1 MIIPKFIKKE
11 SVIGVVA
18 PSDGADNELKL
29 KRFKNAC
36 SKLESLGYKIKLS
49 DNVFNSFM
57 GRSASEKQRAKEFNE
72 MVSDKNVDLIM
83 CASGGEFLLEILP
96 YIDFELLK
104 NNPKFVCGFSDPTG
118 LLYPITTKCDIA
130 TIYGKN
136 FSHFGMEEYH
146 KSEEDFLKII
156 NGIDVVQDSYEK
168 YEGTYLDK
176 VTGLES
182 YNLDSDV
189 KWMTVKDEDI
199 FIRGRII
206 GGCFDIISDLAG
218 TKYDG
223 INEFNEKYKS
233 DGIIWYFDNCEKSMD
248 DVIRIL
254 WKFNELGYFK
264 YAEGIIFGRFGK
276 EVSNTYENLIDCL
289 KDSVISKLDIPIIYN
304 ADVSHKGPCLNI
316 INGVIAEV
324 EVKNNKGKVKFRIS
338 E

>member
-1 MIIPKFIKKE
+1 MRIPKFVKKE

-18 PSDGADNELKL
+18 PSDGADNELKV

-36 SKLESLGYKIKLS
+36 SKLESLGYKIKFS

-57 GRSASEKQRAKEFNE
+57 GRSTSEKQRAKEFNE
-72 MVSDKNVDLIM
+72 MISDKKVDLIM

-136 FSHFGMEEYH
+136 FSNFGMEEYH

-156 NGIDVVQDSYEK
+156 NGIDVMQDSYDK
-168 YEGTYLDK
+168 YEGSYVEK

-206 GGCFDIISDLAG
+206 GGCLDVISELSG

-223 INEFNEKYKS
+223 SKEFTEKYKD
-233 DGIIWYFDNCEKSMD
+233 DGIIWYFDNCELSYEE
-248 DVIRIL
+248 VIRVL

-264 YAEGIIFGRFGK
+264 YTKAVIFGRFG
-276 EVSNTYENLIDCL
+276 VNNTNIGYNINECL
-289 KDSVISKLDIPIIYN
+289 SDSVLNSLNIPIIYD
-304 ADVSHKGPCLNI
+304 ADISHKGPSMNI
-316 INGVIAEV
+316 INGAIAKI
-324 EVKNNKGKVKFRIS
+324 EVKNGKGKIKFIL

>member
-1 MIIPKFIKKE
+1 MIIPKFVKKE

-18 PSDGADNELKL
+18 PSDGADNELKV

-36 SKLESLGYKIKLS
+36 SKLESLGYKIKFS

-57 GRSASEKQRAKEFNE
+57 GRSTSEKQRAKEFNE
-72 MVSDKNVDLIM
+72 MISDKKVDLIM

-136 FSHFGMEEYH
+136 FSNFGMEEYH

-156 NGIDVVQDSYEK
+156 NGIDVMQDSYDK
-168 YEGTYLDK
+168 YEGSYVEK

-206 GGCFDIISDLAG
+206 GGCLDIISELSG

-223 INEFNEKYKS
+223 GKEFTEKYKD
-233 DGIIWYFDNCEKSMD
+233 DGIIWYFDNCELSYEE
-248 DVIRIL
+248 VIRVL

-264 YAEGIIFGRFGK
+264 YTKAVIFGRFG
-276 EVSNTYENLIDCL
+276 VNNTNIGYNINECL
-289 KDSVISKLDIPIIYN
+289 SDSVLNSLNIPIIYD
-304 ADVSHKGPCLNI
+304 ADISHKGPSMNI
-316 INGVIAEV
+316 INGAIAKI
-324 EVKNNKGKVKFRIS
+324 EVKNGKGKIKFIL

>member
-1 MIIPKFIKKE
+1 MIIPKFVKKE

-18 PSDGADNELKL
+18 PSDGADNELKV

-36 SKLESLGYKIKLS
+36 SKLESLGYKIKFS

-57 GRSASEKQRAKEFNE
+57 GRSTSEKQRAKEFNE
-72 MVSDKNVDLIM
+72 MISDKKVDLIM

-136 FSHFGMEEYH
+136 FSNFGMEEYH

-156 NGIDVVQDSYEK
+156 NGIDVMQDSYDK
-168 YEGTYLDK
+168 YEGSYVEK

-223 INEFNEKYKS
+223 INEFNEKYKD
-233 DGIIWYFDNCEKSMD
+233 DGIIWYFDNCELSYEE
-248 DVIRIL
+248 VIRVL

-264 YAEGIIFGRFGK
+264 YTKAVIFGRFG
-276 EVSNTYENLIDCL
+276 VNNTNIGYNINECL
-289 KDSVISKLDIPIIYN
+289 RDSVLNSLNIPIIYD
-304 ADVSHKGPCLNI
+304 ADISHKGPSMNI
-316 INGVIAEV
+316 INGAIAKI
-324 EVKNNKGKVKFRIS
+324 EVKNGKGKIKFIL

>member
-1 MIIPKFIKKE
+1 MIIPKFVKKE

-18 PSDGADNELKL
+18 PSDGADNELKV

-36 SKLESLGYKIKLS
+36 SKLESLGYKIKFS

-57 GRSASEKQRAKEFNE
+57 GRSTSEKQRAKEFNE
-72 MVSDKNVDLIM
+72 MISDKKVDLIM

-136 FSHFGMEEYH
+136 FSNFGMEEYH

-156 NGIDVVQDSYEK
+156 NGIDVMQDSYDK
-168 YEGTYLDK
+168 YEGSYVEK

-206 GGCFDIISDLAG
+206 GGCLDVISELSG

-223 INEFNEKYKS
+223 SKEFTEKYKD
-233 DGIIWYFDNCEKSMD
+233 DGIIWYFDNCELSYEE
-248 DVIRIL
+248 VIRVL

-264 YAEGIIFGRFGK
+264 YTKAVIFGRFG
-276 EVSNTYENLIDCL
+276 VNNTNIGYNINECL
-289 KDSVISKLDIPIIYN
+289 SDSVLNSLNIPIIYD
-304 ADVSHKGPCLNI
+304 ADISHKGPSMNI
-316 INGVIAEV
+316 INGAIAKI
-324 EVKNNKGKVKFRIS
+324 EVKNGKGKIKFIL

>member
-1 MIIPKFIKKE
+1 MIIPKFVKKE

-18 PSDGADNELKL
+18 PSDGADNELKV

-57 GRSASEKQRAKEFNE
+57 GRSTSEKQRAKEFNE
-72 MVSDKNVDLIM
+72 MISDKKVDLIM

-136 FSHFGMEEYH
+136 FSNFGMEEYH

-156 NGIDVVQDSYEK
+156 NGIDVMQDSYDK
-168 YEGTYLDK
+168 YEGSYVEK

-206 GGCFDIISDLAG
+206 GGCLDIISELSG

-223 INEFNEKYKS
+223 GKEFTEKYKD
-233 DGIIWYFDNCEKSMD
+233 DGIIWYFDNCELSYEE
-248 DVIRIL
+248 VIRVL

-264 YAEGIIFGRFGK
+264 YTKAVIFGRFG
-276 EVSNTYENLIDCL
+276 VNNTNIGYNINECL
-289 KDSVISKLDIPIIYN
+289 SDSVLNSLNIPIIYD
-304 ADVSHKGPCLNI
+304 ADISHKGPSMNI
-316 INGVIAEV
+316 INGAIAKI
-324 EVKNNKGKVKFRIS
+324 EVKNGKGKIKFIL

>member
-1 MIIPKFIKKE
+1 MIIPKFVKKE

-18 PSDGADNELKL
+18 PSDGADNELKV

-36 SKLESLGYKIKLS
+36 SKLESLGYKIKFS

-57 GRSASEKQRAKEFNE
+57 GRSTSEKQRAKEFNE
-72 MVSDKNVDLIM
+72 MISDKKVDLIM

-136 FSHFGMEEYH
+136 FSNFGMEEYH

-156 NGIDVVQDSYEK
+156 NGIDVMQDSYDK
-168 YEGTYLDK
+168 YEGSYVEK

-206 GGCFDIISDLAG
+206 GGCLDVISELSG

-223 INEFNEKYKS
+223 SKEFTEKYKD
-233 DGIIWYFDNCEKSMD
+233 DGIIWYFDNCELSYEE
-248 DVIRIL
+248 VIRVL

-264 YAEGIIFGRFGK
+264 YTKAVILGRFG
-276 EVSNTYENLIDCL
+276 VNNTNIGYNINECL
-289 KDSVISKLDIPIIYN
+289 SDSVLNSLNIPIIYD
-304 ADVSHKGPCLNI
+304 ADISHKGPSMNI
-316 INGVIAEV
+316 INGAIAKI
-324 EVKNNKGKVKFRIS
+324 EVKNGKGKIKFIL

>member
-1 MIIPKFIKKE
+1 MIIPKFVKKE

-18 PSDGADNELKL
+18 PSDGADNELKV

-36 SKLESLGYKIKLS
+36 SKLESLGYKIKFS

-57 GRSASEKQRAKEFNE
+57 GRSTSEKQRAKEFNE
-72 MVSDKNVDLIM
+72 MISDKKVDLIM

-136 FSHFGMEEYH
+136 FSNFGMEEYH

-156 NGIDVVQDSYEK
+156 NGIDVMQDSYDK
-168 YEGTYLDK
+168 YEGSYVEK

-223 INEFNEKYKS
+223 INEFNEKYKD
-233 DGIIWYFDNCEKSMD
+233 DGIIWYFDNCELSYEE
-248 DVIRIL
+248 VIRVL

-264 YAEGIIFGRFGK
+264 YTKAVIFGRFG
-276 EVSNTYENLIDCL
+276 VNNTNIGYNINECL
-289 KDSVISKLDIPIIYN
+289 RDSVLNSLNIPIIYD
-304 ADVSHKGPCLNI
+304 ADISHKGPSMNI
-316 INGVIAEV
+316 INGAIAKI
-324 EVKNNKGKVKFRIS
+324 EVKNGKGKIKLIL

>member
-1 MIIPKFIKKE
+1 MIIPKFVKKE

-18 PSDGADNELKL
+18 PSDGADNELKV
-29 KRFKNAC
+29 KRFKNAY

-57 GRSASEKQRAKEFNE
+57 GRSTSEEQRATEFNE
-72 MVSDKNVDLIM
+72 MVNDKKVDLIM

-104 NNPKFVCGFSDPTG
+104 NNPKFVCGFSDPT
-118 LLYPITTKCDIA
+118 

-136 FSHFGMEEYH
+136 FSNFGMEEYH
-146 KSEEDFLKII
+146 KSEKDFLEII
-156 NGIDVVQDSYEK
+156 NGNIIEQDSYEK
-168 YEGTYLDK
+168 YEDVYPEK

-189 KWMTVKDEDI
+189 RWMTVNDEDV
-199 FIRGRII
+199 FIKGRII

-223 INEFNEKYKS
+223 INTFNEKYKN

-254 WKFNELGYFK
+254 WKFSELGYFK
-264 YAEGIIFGRFGK
+264 YAKGIIFGRFGK
-276 EVSNTYENLIDCL
+276 EVSNTYENVIDCL

-316 INGVIAEV
+316 INGVITEV
-324 EVKNNKGKVKFRIS
+324 EVKKNKGKIKFKIS